1 MKIFFRSVPTV
12 FLSFFLITISI
23 SAAETPKDEFK
34 EKVMGF
40 SKTQAAAIS
49 EIRSRNRLDLVK
61 ELPAIFQNESAEERT
76 QIAVLKLFSELDEL
90 DSLAPNWVNAL
101 DAVFQKTTNVT
112 LKKEILLLAEKKK
125 EKRLIYSVIAAF
137 SDPETPVRTLSYR
150 LMHLL
155 KDDRALPILLDM
167 SLSKDPV
174 QRMYFL
180 ESSLIIKDERI
191 QNQIHKLANDESSGV
206 RKKYLIAINRLGMT
220 EKFSQFQKSATSDPD
235 DDVKMVALE
244 ILKNKKNRQY
254 ISLFY
259 KGLTDSNP
267 DLRRISLEALL
278 IFQDKQGAKAI
289 SDQLAKEDTLFLKA
303 RMIDLL
309 LDLGNNGGGQG
320 ILAVLTNGEEPEL
333 RTKAAYAVGKLGA
346 NTSAVEL
353 TKILSEEKEN
363 MVKWQLIHS
372 LGELKEKNAVPALLV
387 LARNSREK
395 LNLRIEAVATIRAIN
410 DPDSLPSIFEAYVSE
425 NEKTLRVE
433 LENTMREILNLKFP
447 PKLP

>member
-1 MKIFFRSVPTV
+1 MA
-12 FLSFFLITISI
+12 
-23 SAAETPKDEFK
+23 AAETPKDEFR
-34 EKVMGF
+34 EKVTSPGK
-40 SKTQAAAIS
+40 SQAAAIS

-61 ELPAIFQNESAEERT
+61 ELPSIFQADSSDEKVQSA
-76 QIAVLKLFSELDEL
+76 ILKLFGEIEDLDG
-90 DSLAPNWVNAL
+90 LAPNWVNVL
-101 DAVFQKTTNVT
+101 DSSFQKTANVT

-137 SDPETPVRTLSYR
+137 SDPETEVRMLSYK
-150 LMHLL
+150 LMQLL

-174 QRMYFL
+174 QRLYFL

-191 QNQIHKLANDESSGV
+191 QNQIHKLANDESAGV
-206 RKKYLIAINRLGMT
+206 RKKYLIALNRLGMT
-220 EKFSQFQKSATSDPD
+220 EKFSQFQKSATSDSD
-235 DDVKMVALE
+235 DDVRLVALE
-244 ILKNKKNRQY
+244 ILKNKRNRQN

-259 KGLTDSNP
+259 KGLNDVNP
-267 DLRRISLEALL
+267 DIRRVSLEALL

-289 SDQLAKEDTLFLKA
+289 SEQLTKEDTLFLKA

-320 ILAVLTNGEEPEL
+320 ILAVLTNGEETEL

-346 NTSAVEL
+346 NTGAVEL

-372 LGELKEKNAVPALLV
+372 LGELKDKNAVPALLV
-387 LARNSREK
+387 LARNPREK
-395 LNLRIEAVATIRAIN
+395 LNLRLEAVVTIRTIN
-410 DPDSLPSIFEAYVSE
+410 DPESLPSLFEAYVSE
-425 NEKTLRVE
+425 TEKSLRVE
-433 LENTMREILNLKFP
+433 LENAMREILNLKFP
-447 PKLP
+447 PRLP

>member
-1 MKIFFRSVPTV
+1 MPIA
-12 FLSFFLITISI
+12 
-23 SAAETPKDEFK
+23 AAETPKDEFK
-34 EKVMGF
+34 EKVLSSG
-40 SKTQAAAIS
+40 KTQGTAIS
-49 EIRSRNRLDLVK
+49 EIRSRGRLDLVK
-61 ELPAIFQNESAEERT
+61 ELLPIFQNESTDEKVQLA
-76 QIAVLKLFSELDEL
+76 ILKLFGELDDL
-90 DSLAPNWVNAL
+90 DGLAQNWVNVL
-101 DAVFQKTTNVT
+101 DSTFQKTTNVI

-137 SDPETPVRTLSYR
+137 ADPETEVRLLSYK
-150 LMHLL
+150 LMQLL
-155 KDDRALPILLDM
+155 RDDRALPILLDM

-174 QRMYFL
+174 QRLYFL

-191 QNQIHKLANDESSGV
+191 QNQIHKLANDESAGV

-235 DDVKMVALE
+235 DDVRLVALE
-244 ILKNKKNRQY
+244 ILKNKRNRQN

-259 KGLTDSNP
+259 KGLNDANP
-267 DLRRISLEALL
+267 DIRRVSLEALL

-289 SDQLAKEDTLFLKA
+289 SEQLTKEDTLFLKA

-320 ILAVLTNGEEPEL
+320 ILAVLTNGEETEL

-346 NTSAVEL
+346 NTSSAEL

-372 LGELKEKNAVPALLV
+372 LGELKDKNAVPALLV
-387 LARNSREK
+387 LARNQREK
-395 LNLRIEAVATIRAIN
+395 LNLRLEAVVTIRTIN
-410 DPDSLPSIFEAYVSE
+410 DPDSLPSLFEAYVSE
-425 NEKTLRVE
+425 TEKSLRVE
-433 LENTMREILNLKFP
+433 LENAMREILNLKFP
-447 PKLP
+447 PRMP

>member
-1 MKIFFRSVPTV
+1 MA
-12 FLSFFLITISI
+12 
-23 SAAETPKDEFK
+23 AAETPKDEFR
-34 EKVMGF
+34 EKVTSPGK
-40 SKTQAAAIS
+40 SQAAAIS

-61 ELPAIFQNESAEERT
+61 ELPSIFQADSSDEKVQSA
-76 QIAVLKLFSELDEL
+76 ILKLFGEMEDLDG
-90 DSLAPNWVNAL
+90 LAPNWVNVL
-101 DAVFQKTTNVT
+101 DSSFQKTTNVT

-137 SDPETPVRTLSYR
+137 SDPETEVRMLSYK
-150 LMHLL
+150 LMQLL

-174 QRMYFL
+174 QRLYFL

-191 QNQIHKLANDESSGV
+191 QNQIHKLANDESAGV
-206 RKKYLIAINRLGMT
+206 RKKYLIALNRLGMT
-220 EKFSQFQKSATSDPD
+220 EKFSQFQKSATSDSD
-235 DDVKMVALE
+235 DDVRLVALE
-244 ILKNKKNRQY
+244 ILKNKRNRQN

-259 KGLTDSNP
+259 KGLNDVNP
-267 DLRRISLEALL
+267 DIRRVSLEALL

-289 SDQLAKEDTLFLKA
+289 SEQLTKEDTLFLKA

-320 ILAVLTNGEEPEL
+320 ILAVLTNGEETEL

-346 NTSAVEL
+346 NTGAAEL

-372 LGELKEKNAVPALLV
+372 LGELKDKNAVPALLV
-387 LARNSREK
+387 LARNPREK
-395 LNLRIEAVATIRAIN
+395 LNLRLEAVVTIRTIN
-410 DPDSLPSIFEAYVSE
+410 DPESLPSLFEAYVSE
-425 NEKTLRVE
+425 TEKSLRVE
-433 LENTMREILNLKFP
+433 LENAMREILNLKFP
-447 PKLP
+447 PRLP

>member
-1 MKIFFRSVPTV
+1 M
-12 FLSFFLITISI
+12 

-34 EKVMGF
+34 EKVLNA
-40 SKTQAAAIS
+40 SKSQAQAIG
-49 EIRSRNRLDLVK
+49 EIRVKNRNDLVK
-61 ELPAIFQNESAEERT
+61 ELPAIFQNESTDEKVQLAILR
-76 QIAVLKLFSELDEL
+76 LFGEYEDL
-90 DSLAPNWVNAL
+90 DSIAPNWTSAL
-101 DAVFQKTTNVT
+101 DAVFQKTTNDL

-137 SDPETPVRTLSYR
+137 SDPSTQVRMLSYR

-180 ESSLIIKDERI
+180 EASLIIKDERI
-191 QNQIHKLANDESSGV
+191 QTQIHKLANDESPGV
-206 RKKYLIAINRLGMT
+206 RKKYLISINRLGIT

-235 DDVKMVALE
+235 DDVKLVALE
-244 ILKNKKNRQY
+244 ILKNKKNRQN

-259 KGLTDSNP
+259 KGLADPNP
-267 DLRRISLEALL
+267 DIRRISLEALL
-278 IFQDKQGAKAI
+278 IFQDKQGAKAV
-289 SDQLAKEDTLFLKA
+289 SEQLAKEDTLFLKA

-309 LDLGNNGGGQG
+309 LDLGSNGGGQG
-320 ILAVLTNGEEPEL
+320 ILAVLTNGEETEL
-333 RTKAAYAVGKLGA
+333 RTKAAFAVGKLGA

-353 TKILSEEKEN
+353 TKILSDEKEN

-372 LGELKEKNAVPALLV
+372 LGELKDKNAVPALLV

-395 LNLRIEAVATIRAIN
+395 LNLRIEAVITIRMIN

-425 NEKTLRVE
+425 NDKTLRSE

-447 PKLP
+447 PKIP

>member
-1 MKIFFRSVPTV
+1 M
-12 FLSFFLITISI
+12 L
-23 SAAETPKDEFK
+23 AAETPKDEFK
-34 EKVMGF
+34 EKVLSPG
-40 SKTQAAAIS
+40 KAQANAIS
-49 EIRSRNRLDLVK
+49 EIRFRNRLDLVK
-61 ELPAIFQNESAEERT
+61 ELLPIFQNESTEEKV
-76 QIAVLKLFSELDEL
+76 QLAILKLFGELDDL
-90 DSLAPNWVNAL
+90 DGLAQNWVNVL
-101 DAVFQKTTNVT
+101 DSAFQKTTNVT

-137 SDPETPVRTLSYR
+137 TDPETEVRLLSYK
-150 LMHLL
+150 LMQLL

-174 QRMYFL
+174 QRLYFL

-191 QNQIHKLANDESSGV
+191 QNQIHKLVNDESAGV
-206 RKKYLIAINRLGMT
+206 RKKYLIAINRLGMN

-235 DDVKMVALE
+235 DDVRLVALE
-244 ILKNKKNRQY
+244 ILKNKRNRQN

-259 KGLTDSNP
+259 KGLNDANP
-267 DLRRISLEALL
+267 DIRRVSLEALL

-289 SDQLAKEDTLFLKA
+289 SEQLTKEDTHFLKA

-320 ILAVLTNGEEPEL
+320 ILAVLTNGEETEL

-346 NTSAVEL
+346 NTSSAEL

-372 LGELKEKNAVPALLV
+372 LGELKDKNAVPALLV
-387 LARNSREK
+387 LARNQREK
-395 LNLRIEAVATIRAIN
+395 LNLRLEAVVTIRTIN
-410 DPDSLPSIFEAYVSE
+410 DPESLPSLFEAYVSE
-425 NEKTLRVE
+425 TEKSLRVE
-433 LENTMREILNLKFP
+433 LENAMREILNLKFP
-447 PKLP
+447 PRMP